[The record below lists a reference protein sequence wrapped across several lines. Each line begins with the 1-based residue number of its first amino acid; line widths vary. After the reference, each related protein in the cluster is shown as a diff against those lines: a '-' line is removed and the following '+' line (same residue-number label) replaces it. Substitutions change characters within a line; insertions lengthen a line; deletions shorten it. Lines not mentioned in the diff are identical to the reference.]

1 MQLEGGKGELWTMGT
16 MDGGT
21 KGLGCDGMAADFMLS
36 ISHP

>member
-1 MQLEGGKGELWTMGT
+1 MGT

-36 ISHP
+36 ISHLQSISLVLELTC